1 MKVLYMRFLLTAIAA
16 ACLILSPNVNLAA
29 AKQVDLLIVAGQSNA
44 VGADTDPGEMLT
56 NEADQ
61 KIMFWW
67 KCGDPPP
74 DEHDSMSDGKWTHLQ
89 AQPLGNPKKP
99 RQGRQYGNFAHPDG
113 GFGPE
118 ISFARTLYADEKTP
132 LAVIK
137 VAFSGT
143 GLRRD
148 WDHTDPGE
156 AGACYRSLISE
167 ALAAIEAA
175 KKNGIELRP
184 RAFSWVQGE
193 SDANAKDSVV
203 YARNLDAMLGT
214 IRKELHAPKMA
225 ALIAVNT
232 RFLEGRN
239 QFMPAIVEQQKLAAS
254 FDPRFEYVDTS
265 AATIANQVHF
275 DSEGTL
281 EVGRLFAESLL
292 RIEKRTQPKQRNLT
306 IVTLGDSITKGVRS
320 GVAADQTFASLIEQR
335 LNDDGRSVRV
345 VNVGIG
351 GERTDQALKRF
362 DRVLRH
368 KPDIVTIMYGTN
380 DSYVDKGKTASR
392 ITVAEYRANL
402 NSIVAELLRR
412 GIQPVLM
419 TEPRWSDKA
428 GENGIGENPN
438 VKLEP
443 FVQAC
448 REVANEWRVPFVDH
462 FANWTTARAGG
473 SDLHSLTTDGCH
485 PNADGHVQLAEAML
499 PTLKQTIGPELQTRK
514 KLLSGKP
521 VTVVCFGDSVTGVYY
536 HSGSRRA
543 YTDMLGIALRRASGS
558 GNVEMINSG
567 ISGHTTVNALA
578 RIDHDVLAHKP
589 DLVTAMFGLNDMTRV
604 SLNDYKANLKT
615 IVEKC
620 RGIGA
625 EVVLATPNNVIDTS
639 SRPAE
644 KLIRYCDAVREV
656 GRELS
661 VPVCDAYQ
669 QLSGVRANDAFGWRL
684 LMSDPIHPNMAGH
697 KRLAEQLAQTIT
709 GLHVSL
715 ANVRPLKP
723 TLKRTMA
730 RIKANQPVRVLAMS
744 PFDSMI
750 ESALRKVSANVEFEI
765 TSWAVE
771 GLSVAQIEQDAK
783 TRVRSMKP
791 DLVLIAVPRTATAES
806 DEAFARSYAWIMNW
820 SLNFRPPTWD
830 CVVIHPSVANSAS
843 AAEPRGDLIRQIVR
857 AQDLSLVDRRPG
869 DDSESAAL
877 LEKWFADEIVGET
890 LSTQTSP

>member
-1 MKVLYMRFLLTAIAA
+1 MKELHMRLHILAIAA
-16 ACLILSPNVNLAA
+16 ACLISTSSNNAA
-29 AKQVDLLIVAGQSNA
+29 AREIDLLIVAGQSNA

-74 DEHDSMSDGKWTHLQ
+74 DEHDSMSGGKWTHLQ

-118 ISFARTLYADEKTP
+118 ISFARTLYTHEKKP

-148 WDHTDPGE
+148 WGHTDPGE

-167 ALAAIEAA
+167 TLAAIEAA
-175 KKNGIELRP
+175 KKDGIELRP
-184 RAFSWVQGE
+184 RAFGWVQGE
-193 SDANAKDSVV
+193 SDANANDSVV
-203 YARNLDAMLGT
+203 YARKLDAMLGA
-214 IRKELHAPKMA
+214 IRKELNAPKLA

-232 RFLEGRN
+232 KFLEGRN

-265 AATIANQVHF
+265 AATIANQVHY
-275 DSEGTL
+275 DSKGTL

-292 RIEKRTQPKQRNLT
+292 RIEKRTQPKQRHLT

-320 GVAADQTFASLIEQR
+320 GVAADQTFASLIEQG
-335 LNDDGRSVRV
+335 LTENGQSVHV

-362 DRVLRH
+362 DRVLGH

-392 ITVAEYRANL
+392 ITVAEYRENL
-402 NSIVAELLRR
+402 NSIVTELLRR

-428 GENGIGENPN
+428 GKNGIGENPN

-448 REVANEWRVPFVDH
+448 RDVAKEWRVPLVDH
-462 FANWTTARAGG
+462 FANWTAARAGG
-473 SDLHSLTTDGCH
+473 SDLHAWTTDGCH
-485 PNADGHVQLAEAML
+485 PNPGGHMQLAEAML
-499 PTLKQTIGPELQTRK
+499 PTLQQNIGTELKTRK
-514 KLLSGKP
+514 KLLSGEP
-521 VTVVCFGDSVTGVYY
+521 VKVVCFGDSVTGVYY

-543 YTDMLGIALRRASGS
+543 YTDMLGIALQRASGS
-558 GNVEMINSG
+558 DNVEMINAG
-567 ISGHTTVNALA
+567 ISGHTTVNALSI
-578 RIDHDVLAHKP
+578 IDRDVLAHKP
-589 DLVTAMFGLNDMTRV
+589 DLVTVMFGLNDMTRV
-604 SLNDYKANLKT
+604 SLDDYKANLKT

-620 RGIGA
+620 RSIGA

-639 SRPAE
+639 SRPTE
-644 KLIRYCDAVREV
+644 KLVRYCDAVRKV
-656 GRELS
+656 GRELG

-669 QLSGVRANDAFGWRL
+669 KLSGVRANDAFGWRL

-697 KRLAEQLAQTIT
+697 QRIAEQLAQTIT
-709 GLHVSL
+709 GLNVSL
-715 ANVRPLKP
+715 ANVLPSKP
-723 TLKRTMA
+723 TLQRTVA
-730 RIKANQPVRVLAMS
+730 RIKANQPVRILAMS

-750 ESALRKVSANVEFEI
+750 EPALKNVSETIEVEI
-765 TSWAVE
+765 TSWSVE
-771 GLSVAQIEQDAK
+771 GLSVAQVEQQAK
-783 TRVRSMKP
+783 SKVRSMKP
-791 DLVLIAVPRTATAES
+791 DLVLIAVPRSATAES
-806 DEAFARSYAWIMNW
+806 DEAFAKSYAWIMNW
-820 SLNFRPPTWD
+820 SLNFGPPTWD
-830 CVVIHPSVANSAS
+830 CVVIHPSVANSTT
-843 AAEPRGDLIRQIVR
+843 AAEPRGDLIRQLAR

-869 DDSESAAL
+869 DDSEPAAL
-877 LEKWFADEIVGET
+877 LEKWFADQIVAAEK
-890 LSTQTSP
+890 P